1 MDKEKNIEKSPG
13 WEKFASKFH
22 DKFKEIMAPYKN
34 NILETARI
42 RRIVEKVPEFKDQEQ
57 WIYPSDHC
65 KNHTNKGA
73 CWCALTKDS
82 IFERI
87 SRGKYRVL

>member
-1 MDKEKNIEKSPG
+1 MDKEKDIEKSPG
-13 WEKFASKFH
+13 WEKFAGKFH

-34 NILETARI
+34 NVLETARI
-42 RRIVEKVPEFKDQEQ
+42 RRIVEKVPEFKNQEQ

-73 CWCALTKDS
+73 CWCALKKDA

-87 SRGKYRVL
+87 SRGKFRVL